1 VGRGAA
7 PQGAQ
12 VRPAVDDAARPV
24 AQLTWRLILGA
35 AALALLLCAP
45 SSAEA
50 RNRWLGDKVLNMAHQ
65 GGEAEFPSNTM
76 YAFRK
81 ALALG
86 ADTLELDVSATRDG
100 KLVVMHDWQVDRTT
114 NGHGYLTDL
123 TLAQVRKLDAAYNF
137 VPGRNAVP
145 GLPASRYPF
154 RGIRTGDRKPPKGYT
169 RNDFRVPTLA
179 EVLRAFP
186 HTPINI
192 EIKGR
197 DDAEAQFLH
206 NADLLADLLRST
218 RRKDLIVVSFN
229 QNAVDRFHTRV
240 PQVDVAPGINGIAR
254 FLLGGASPGPGTV
267 ALQVPITYEL
277 NGQTL
282 QVTTPQSVLQSH
294 RAGYAVHVWLSN
306 DEENA
311 RVYDRLLDMCVDG
324 IMAAKPRLLERR
336 LRRRHVVR
344 PDGRGT
350 DPCSVRA
357 RRRSTVRKHGVAI
370 ALLRRGREPK
380 AYSGTVRIRARGR
393 LVGREHFRLA
403 AGVRSGGVTVPLTRA
418 GRRLLAAP
426 GALPA
431 RVAVTTRGAR
441 GRPVLTRIRL
451 G

>member
-1 VGRGAA
+1 
-7 PQGAQ
+7 
-12 VRPAVDDAARPV
+12 
-24 AQLTWRLILGA
+24 
-35 AALALLLCAP
+35 
-45 SSAEA
+45 
-50 RNRWLGDKVLNMAHQ
+50 
-65 GGEAEFPSNTM
+65 
-76 YAFRK
+76 
-81 ALALG
+81 
-86 ADTLELDVSATRDG
+86 VSATRDG

-137 VPGRNAVP
+137 VPGRNAVS
-145 GLPASRYPF
+145 GLPASHYPF
-154 RGIRTGDRKPPKGYT
+154 RGIRTGARKPPKGFT

-186 HTPINI
+186 RTPINI

-206 NADLLADLLRST
+206 NADLLADLLQNT
-218 RRKDLIVVSFN
+218 NRRDLIVVSFN
-229 QNAVDRFHTRV
+229 QDAVDRFHTRV

-254 FLLGGASPGPGTV
+254 FLLGGASPGAGTV
-267 ALQVPITYEL
+267 ALQIPITYDL

-282 QVTTPQSVLQSH
+282 QVTTPENVLKTH

-336 LRRRHVVR
+336 LRARHVVR
-344 PDGRGT
+344 PGGHGT

-357 RRRSTVRKHGVAI
+357 RRRATVRKHGVAI
-370 ALLRRGREPK
+370 ALVRRGREPK
-380 AYSGTVRIRARGR
+380 GYAGTVRIRARGR
-393 LVGREHFRLA
+393 LLGREHFTLA
-403 AGVRSGGVTVPLTRA
+403 TGVRSGGVTVPLTRV
-418 GRRLLAAP
+418 GRRLLREP
-426 GALPA
+426 GSVRAT
-431 RVAVTTRGAR
+431 VSVKTRGAR
-441 GRPVLTRIRL
+441 GRPVVTRIRL

>member
-1 VGRGAA
+1 M
-7 PQGAQ
+7 
-12 VRPAVDDAARPV
+12 
-24 AQLTWRLILGA
+24 RLLLVV
-35 AALALLLCAP
+35 ALALVVVAP
-45 SSAEA
+45 APAQA

-65 GGEAEFPSNTM
+65 GGEDEFPSNTM

-123 TLAQVRKLDAAYNF
+123 TLAQVRQLDAAYNF
-137 VPGRNAVP
+137 VPGRNAVA

-154 RGIRTGDRKPPKGYT
+154 RGVRTGDRKPPKGFT

-206 NADLLADLLRST
+206 NADLLADLLQGT
-218 RRKDLIVVSFN
+218 KRRDLIVVSFN
-229 QNAVDRFHTRV
+229 QDAVNRFHARV
-240 PQVDVAPGINGIAR
+240 PQVDVAPGTSGIAA
-254 FLLGGASPGPGTV
+254 FLLAGGSPGPGSV
-267 ALQVPITYEL
+267 ALQIPITFQSG
-277 NGQTL
+277 GQTL
-282 QVTTPQSVLQSH
+282 QVTTPESVLMSH

-311 RVYDRLLDMCVDG
+311 RVYDQLLDMCVDG

-336 LRRRHVVR
+336 LRARDVVR
-344 PDGRGT
+344 PGGHGT

-357 RRRSTVRKHGVAI
+357 RGASVRDHRLAI
-370 ALLRRGREPK
+370 SLRRRGVEPR
-380 AYSGTVRIRARGR
+380 AYKGTVRVKAGR
-393 LVGREHFRLA
+393 TVVA
-403 AGVRSGGVTVPLTRA
+403 AGRFSLAKGARRGKIAIPVSSADLRRLRAAGRATVTVK
-418 GRRLLAAP
+418 
-426 GALPA
+426 
-431 RVAVTTRGAR
+431 TRGAR
-441 GRPVLTRIRL
+441 GQPVVTQIRVT
-451 G
+451 